1 MDIKSFDE
9 YFKGYTNYDNGGKL
23 DQIIIADAKKVF
35 EKLKTP
41 EAIDQFH
48 KADYKTQ
55 QKMVEG
61 LDDGHSG
68 SSFSSVCHNA
78 YKYALYKATEKPYTF
93 DEFFE
98 GYKNYDNGGKL
109 DQIIIADAKKVFE
122 TLKTPEA
129 IDQFHK
135 ADYTTQQKMVAGL
148 DDGHSSY
155 SFFSVCHNAYR
166 YAIYAQKY
174 VKEDTQSQINEE
186 AINRVRS
193 KLPQEQGQT
202 KTQQKEKQ
210 EKINAEFSQWLKDNK
225 TKASKE

>member
-23 DQIIIADAKKVF
+23 DQISIADAKKVF

-55 QKMVEG
+55 QKMVAG

-68 SSFSSVCHNA
+68 SSF
-78 YKYALYKATEKPYTF
+78 
-93 DEFFE
+93 
-98 GYKNYDNGGKL
+98 
-109 DQIIIADAKKVFE
+109 
-122 TLKTPEA
+122 
-129 IDQFHK
+129 
-135 ADYTTQQKMVAGL
+135 
-148 DDGHSSY
+148 
-155 SFFSVCHNAYR
+155 FSVYHNAYR

-202 KTQQKEKQ
+202 KTQQQEKQ
-210 EKINAEFSQWLKDNK
+210 EKINAEFSQWLKDNT
-225 TKASKE
+225 TKPTRE